1 MHGGFAA
8 VPTVKVACMMAPRRC
23 RRSKS
28 RVRLPKQVSLIFFVC
43 SSLSLSLSLCLLF
56 PAVECR
62 LLLDKCAV
70 PLYFV
75 RGRLATKNSD
85 SGLCLCVGT
94 LSGKAITGLALV
106 PVRAPSKYSSGAN
119 SRMRNAHNSGR
130 FLTESMY
137 LTQRCVVA
145 SRPGCLRLGRSR
157 LDFSR
162 QSLSRLLDCQRLS
175 RQQLCN

>member
-1 MHGGFAA
+1 MHGGSAA

-28 RVRLPKQVSLIFFVC
+28 RVRWPKQVSLLLFLYAA
-43 SSLSLSLSLCLLF
+43 LSLPLLF

-70 PLYFV
+70 PLYSV
-75 RGRLATKNSD
+75 RRRLATKNSG
-85 SGLCLCVGT
+85 SCLCRCVGT

-106 PVRAPSKYSSGAN
+106 PVRFPFKYSSGAN
-119 SRMRNAHNSGR
+119 SRMRNAHKSGR
-130 FLTESMY
+130 FLTEGMY
-137 LTQRCVVA
+137 LKQRCVVA
-145 SRPGCLRLGRSR
+145 CRPGCLRLGRSR

-162 QSLSRLLDCQRLS
+162 QSLSRRLDCQRLS